1 MSKMTDMPC
10 SSYTEERDIVSI
22 SISLYRDYPEL
33 WKVKSNDYLNKNK
46 RSLAMERIVK
56 VFEMYRP
63 DFEVIILTVLIL
75 SITDSK

>member
-56 VFEMYRP
+56 VLKMYRP